1 MPAGFWIGVTLLG
14 FAPWGAPE
22 PGAMAGRTGA
32 PGAPAA
38 GGGAELLDV
47 GGTGAPGAPVAGGG
61 AEPPVGGGVPLLRLS
76 GGGGPW
82 PAPGLGAA
90 EAPGS
95 RFPVT
100 AIAT

>member
-1 MPAGFWIGVTLLG
+1 
-14 FAPWGAPE
+14 
-22 PGAMAGRTGA
+22 MAGRTGA

-38 GGGAELLDV
+38 GGGAEPLDV
-47 GGTGAPGAPVAGGG
+47 GGKGAPGAPVVGGA

-76 GGGGPW
+76 AGGGPW
-82 PAPGLGAA
+82 PGPGLGAP

-100 AIAT
+100 AMAI